1 MARLRFAWRS
11 LAKAPLLSLVV
22 ILSVGLGIG
31 ANTAIFSLFHQ
42 ILLNSLPVER
52 PEELVAVTS
61 PGDFKGGRNSTN
73 DSGGADFIFSYP
85 MFRELEKHP
94 QGLSGIAAF
103 RSLGAN
109 ISFRKQTIA
118 GGILVVS
125 GGYFPTLG
133 VRPLMG
139 RMLTREDDAGAGNAV
154 AVLSYGYWTDRLGGE
169 SDVLNQP
176 LRVNGQMFTVVGIAP
191 KGFTGTTL
199 GSEPDVYV
207 PLAFKPLL
215 TPNWNGTD
223 VWSDYWL
230 YLIARPQRG
239 VSRAQAEAALNGV
252 YPGLVEQQARMPRFY
267 YGGKKRDRF
276 LQTRLA
282 FKDGSHGQS
291 SMRDQTRTP
300 LITLMCATVLV
311 LLIAMANAANLLL
324 ARSAQR
330 RREMAIRAAM
340 GAGRGEL
347 MGQMLTEA
355 VLLAAAGGIA
365 GLVFAV
371 VTLKLLLAEL
381 AGETPIHFREAQL
394 EGPVLLFGLWLSL
407 VTGLLFGLYPAW
419 EAARSSSAATLK
431 NESGQSSG
439 TAASAR
445 VRKVL
450 VCAQVMVSA
459 VLLIPT
465 GLFLKS
471 LVNLMQ
477 VDLGMKTEN
486 LIGFSVSPALNGYK
500 PEQTH
505 ALFERIEGELAAVPG
520 ARSVS
525 AALVPLIAGN
535 NWGSGVKIAGQ
546 KDAQASYNARYNEIG
561 PGFFGKM
568 GIPLIAG
575 REFTQSDS
583 AAAPKVA
590 VVNETFVKRFL
601 DGRNPLG
608 IQFSAGGGPAPDITI
623 VGVVKDS
630 HYSSVK
636 DPAPPLY
643 YQPWRQDKQINGLH
657 FYVRTALPEKQ
668 MVPQI
673 RRVMGSLDRDL
684 PLEDLRTLDEQI
696 RMNVQTD
703 RIVLQLAAVFAVLA
717 TGLAMLGL
725 YGVMAH
731 SVTRRTREIGIR
743 MALGAEPGRIRGMV
757 LRELLWILIAGL
769 VTGVPAA
776 MLLARYTETQL
787 FGVKARDV
795 MVIAGAVLALTMTA
809 IAAGYLPARKASRVN
824 PLEALRYE

>member
-1 MARLRFAWRS
+1 MARFRFAWRS
-11 LAKAPLLSLVV
+11 LIKAPLLSLVV
-22 ILSVGLGIG
+22 VLSVGLGIG
-31 ANTAIFSLFHQ
+31 ANTAIFSLLHQ

-52 PEELVAVTS
+52 PQELVSVTA
-61 PGDFKGGRNSTN
+61 PGEFKGGRNSTN
-73 DSGGADFIFSYP
+73 DSGGMEFIFSYP

-103 RSLGAN
+103 RSLEAN
-109 ISFRKQTIA
+109 LSFRKQTVSGSMLA
-118 GGILVVS
+118 VS

-133 VRPLMG
+133 VRPLLG
-139 RMLTREDDAGAGNAV
+139 RMLTRQDDAGAGNAA

-169 SDVLNQP
+169 ADVLNQP
-176 LRVNGQMFTVVGIAP
+176 LRINAQVFTVVGVAP
-191 KGFTGTTL
+191 KGFTGTTM
-199 GSEPDVYV
+199 GSESDVYV
-207 PLAFKPLL
+207 PLVFKPLL

-223 VWSDYWL
+223 RWSDYWL
-230 YLIARPQRG
+230 YMFARPAPG
-239 VSRAQAEAALNGV
+239 FSPKQAEAALNGV
-252 YPGLVEQQARMPRFY
+252 YAGLLEQQSKMPQFY
-267 YGGKKRDRF
+267 YQKQLDRF
-276 LQTRLA
+276 LHSRLTL
-282 FKDGSHGQS
+282 KDGSHGQS
-291 SMRDQTRTP
+291 AVRDESRIP
-300 LITLMCATVLV
+300 LLILMCATVLV

-324 ARSAQR
+324 ARSAAR

-347 MGQMLTEA
+347 MGQMLAEA
-355 VLLAAAGGIA
+355 LLLAAAGGIA
-365 GLVFAV
+365 GIGLAV
-371 VTLKLLLAEL
+371 VTLKLLIAEL
-381 AGETPIHFREAQL
+381 SGDTPIHYVQAQL
-394 EGPVLLFGLWLSL
+394 EWPVLLFGLGLSVL
-407 VTGLLFGLYPAW
+407 TGLLFGLYPAW
-419 EAARSSSAATLK
+419 EAARGSSAATLK
-431 NESGQSSG
+431 TESGQSSG

-471 LVNLMQ
+471 LVNLMH

-486 LIGFSVSPALNGYK
+486 VIGFSVSPALNGYK
-500 PEQTH
+500 QAQTS
-505 ALFERIEGELAAVPG
+505 ALFERIEAEMAAIPG
-520 ARSVS
+520 AKGVA

-535 NWGSGVKIAGQ
+535 NWGSNVTIAGA
-546 KDAQASYNARYNEIG
+546 KNPQADNNSRYNEIG

-575 REFTQSDS
+575 REFSESDS
-583 AAAPKVA
+583 AAGQKVA
-590 VVNETFVKRFL
+590 VVNETFVRRFL
-601 DGRNPLG
+601 DGRSPLG
-608 IQFSAGGGPAPDITI
+608 LQFSGGDSTTPDITI

-636 DPAPPLY
+636 DPPPPLFY
-643 YQPWRQDKQINGLH
+643 RPWRQDKQINGLY
-657 FYVRTALPEKQ
+657 FYVRSALPEKQ

-673 RRVMGSLDRDL
+673 RRVMASLDRDL

-696 RMNVQTD
+696 RLNVQQD

-717 TGLAMLGL
+717 TALAMLGL

-743 MALGAEPGRIRGMV
+743 MALGAEPGRIRTMV
-757 LRELLWILIAGL
+757 MRELLWILIAGL

-787 FGVKARDV
+787 FGVKARDL
-795 MVIAGAVLALTMTA
+795 MVVAGAVLSLTVTA
-809 IAAGYLPARKASRVN
+809 IVAGYLPARRASRVN

>member
-42 ILLNSLPVER
+42 ILLNLLPVER
-52 PEELVAVTS
+52 PEELVTVTA
-61 PGDFKGGRNSTN
+61 PADFKGGRNSTDN
-73 DSGGADFIFSYP
+73 SGDMEYIFSYP
-85 MFRELEKHP
+85 MFRELEKRP
-94 QGLSGIAAF
+94 QGMSGIAAF
-103 RSLGAN
+103 RSLSAN
-109 ISFRKQTIA
+109 LSFRKQTIS
-118 GGILVVS
+118 GSMLIVS

-139 RMLTREDDAGAGNAV
+139 RTIAREDDAGAGNAV
-154 AVLSYGYWTDRLGGE
+154 AVLSYGYWSDRLGGE
-169 SDVLNQP
+169 STVLNQP
-176 LRVNGQMFTVVGIAP
+176 IRVNGQMFTVVGVAP

-199 GSEPDVYV
+199 GDEPDVYI
-207 PLAFKPLL
+207 PLVFKPLL

-223 VWSDYWL
+223 RWSDYWL
-230 YLIARPQRG
+230 YLIARPQKG
-239 VSRAQAEAALNGV
+239 VSRAQAEAALNSV
-252 YPGLVEQQARMPRFY
+252 YAGLLEQQSKMPQFY
-267 YGGKKRDRF
+267 YRKQIDRF
-276 LQTRLA
+276 LHSRLTL
-282 FKDGSHGQS
+282 KDGSHGQS
-291 SMRDQTRTP
+291 SMREETRTP
-300 LITLMCATVLV
+300 LIILMCATVLV

-355 VLLAAAGGIA
+355 LLLASAGGVA
-365 GLVFAV
+365 GLAFAV
-371 VTLKLLLAEL
+371 VTLKLLFAEL
-381 AGETPIHFREAQL
+381 AEEVPIHFLEAQL
-394 EGPVLLFGLWLSL
+394 EWPVLLFGLGLAA

-419 EAARSSSAATLK
+419 EAARSFAAVTLK

-471 LVNLMQ
+471 LVNLMH

-486 LIGFSVSPALNGYK
+486 VIGFSVAPALNGYK
-500 PEQTH
+500 AEQTR
-505 ALFERIEGELAAVPG
+505 ALFKRIESEMAAIPG
-520 ARSVS
+520 AKSVA
-525 AALVPLIAGN
+525 AALVPLISGS
-535 NWGSGVKIAGQ
+535 NWGTDVKIEGAKEGQ
-546 KDAQASYNARYNEIG
+546 NNANSRYNEVG
-561 PGFFGKM
+561 PGFLGKM
-568 GIPLIAG
+568 GVPLIAG
-575 REFTQSDS
+575 REFTESDTL
-583 AAAPKVA
+583 AGPKVA
-590 VVNETFVKRFL
+590 VVNQTFVKRFL

-608 IQFSAGGGPAPDITI
+608 LRFSGGGGPGPDITI

-636 DPAPPLY
+636 AAPPPLFY
-643 YQPWRQDKQINGLH
+643 RPWRQDKEINSLE
-657 FYVRTALPEKQ
+657 FYVRSALPEKQ
-668 MVPQI
+668 MAPEI
-673 RRVMGSLDRDL
+673 RRVMAGIDRDL
-684 PLEDLRTLDEQI
+684 PLQGLRTLDEQI
-696 RMNVQTD
+696 KLNVQTD
-703 RIVLQLAAVFAVLA
+703 RIVLQLAAVFAGLA
-717 TGLAMLGL
+717 TALAMLGL

-743 MALGAEPGRIRGMV
+743 MALGAELGRIRGMV
-757 LRELLWILIAGL
+757 MRELLWILIAGL

-776 MLLARYTETQL
+776 LVLARYTETQL
-787 FGVKARDV
+787 FGVKARDA
-795 MVIAGAVLALTMTA
+795 MVVAGAVLALTVTA
-809 IAAGYLPARKASRVN
+809 IAAGYLPARRASRVN